1 MLKKVIN
8 KNYYIYGYSH
18 HYAVYSEDT
27 TSIVAKMYNW
37 PCFGKLKTS
46 GIKEAIL
53 VAPNTNNYKDAM
65 LNYYD
70 KTTDKETLIERNRIF
85 KEVFKEI
92 PSLNVFKG
100 GVFKING
107 MSCIKLNLD
116 ISGPNLAKGLF
127 FFRGVNKLTDNDF
140 NLLRS
145 YNNIEDK
152 IIHIYIVGGDNFRQV
167 PSWDAQPWER
177 FMDKSDIIRFIKAVH
192 KGSFIENPNFKLIE
206 TSRRY
211 RNRRVDCIELPDR
224 TVGYYE

>member
-8 KNYYIYGYSH
+8 SDSYIYGYSH

-27 TSIVAKMYNW
+27 TSIVAKMYSW
-37 PCFGKLKTS
+37 PCFGKLKTP

-53 VAPNTNNYKDAM
+53 VTPNTNNYKDAM

-167 PSWDAQPWER
+167 PNWDAQPWER
-177 FMDKSDIIRFIKAVH
+177 FMDKTDIIRFIKAVH
-192 KGSFIENPNFKLIE
+192 KGSFIENPDFKLIE

-224 TVGYYE
+224 TVRYYE